1 MCQQLGV
8 SVRGNWKACSL
19 ALPLFTPPWESIEE
33 ILQDEKLILKEAFSV
48 NCSLGSTETVVSEE
62 ETLCACV
69 KLTADVVLV

>member
-19 ALPLFTPPWESIEE
+19 ALPLFTASWESIEE

-48 NCSLGSTETVVSEE
+48 NCSLGSPEVVLSEDQTISASE
-62 ETLCACV
+62 
-69 KLTADVVLV
+69 KLTADIVLV